1 MPACA
6 RQQHCALCGI
16 LLLGKKR
23 RLFCP
28 TEGVKFVRRQCKPTP
43 FLHAFLEAT
52 LPSQPAK
59 LGLCIPCVNWKRR
72 AERGTLKRTARPM
85 LQLDQMILFLMQPG
99 KHQEPDHRCMERLV
113 EAVRQPCN
121 PYRSRHRFFFRAWP
135 GSHRPLI
142 IPGTSSPCPSSAS
155 RSTCAATRTST
166 AWPPGGSTT
175 AGPSSSRRPRRPAG
189 CGARSRPA
197 CSPRSVFF

>member
-28 TEGVKFVRRQCKPTP
+28 TEGVKFIRRQCKPTP

-121 PYRSRHRFFFRAWP
+121 PYRSPLAFFFGLGLA
-135 GSHRPLI
+135 HI
-142 IPGTSSPCPSSAS
+142 V
-155 RSTCAATRTST
+155 
-166 AWPPGGSTT
+166 
-175 AGPSSSRRPRRPAG
+175 PSSSQAHLPPARPAHHARRARQHVPALRG
-189 CGARSRPA
+189 RLVGVQRPDRVLRDGTGGPPGAVRAQGRPA
-197 CSPRSVFF
+197 RPGQFFF